1 MEHRWLHNSS
11 PVTLPSLTNWAKRT
25 RKCEEPAQRLNVEFD
40 QDNVSV
46 LNDITIAFGA
56 NLAAIA

>member
-1 MEHRWLHNSS
+1 MEYRWLHNSS
-11 PVTLPSLTNWAKRT
+11 PVTLPSLTNWSKRT
-25 RKCEEPAQRLNVEFD
+25 RCLDVKFD

-46 LNDITIAFGA
+46 LNDITVAFGA